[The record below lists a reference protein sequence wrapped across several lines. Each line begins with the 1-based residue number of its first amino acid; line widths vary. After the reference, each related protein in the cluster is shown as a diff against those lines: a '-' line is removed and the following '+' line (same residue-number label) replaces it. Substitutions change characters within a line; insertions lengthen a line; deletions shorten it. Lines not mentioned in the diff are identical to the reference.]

1 MRISG
6 LLSELSQITEASAA
20 LDANTA
26 EAQGK
31 LPLDR
36 ITGRA
41 QDTRPLDSEHVLALA
56 FSIAMDGLINP
67 ICVDAKGVLI
77 AGGHRHAAIQL
88 LSDPESIE
96 VPELQEIA
104 ADAWERFFPGGLV
117 PVRVLDFSVAED
129 PERALRLEII
139 ENEKRRDYTP
149 DEVRQLAA
157 NLISTG
163 RYSDGRP
170 GRPAPGKV
178 SLNAT
183 LQTIIGK
190 SERTVRNYLAG
201 STQAQRNAAVSAETL
216 VGRAGRLVQQL
227 QLHDDVPTS
236 EDATLEQIQR
246 LLKRV
251 AGAIALPQ
259 ENKSSGGKK
268 KTKSTSRKKGESR
281 SILGPEGP

>member
-1 MRISG
+1 MSIKN
-6 LLSELSQITEASAA
+6 LLGELSQISAASAA
-20 LDANTA
+20 LDINTP

-31 LPLDR
+31 LPLGR

-41 QDTRPLDSEHVLALA
+41 QDTRPLDAEHVLALA

-67 ICVDAKGVLI
+67 ICVDAQGVLI

-96 VPELQEIA
+96 VPELQELA

-117 PVRVLDFSVAED
+117 PVRVLDFSVAKD

-190 SERTVRNYLAG
+190 SERTVRNYLSG

-227 QLHDDVPTS
+227 QLHDDVPVS
-236 EDATLEQIQR
+236 EAQTLEKIQR
-246 LLKRV
+246 LLDRV
-251 AGAIALPQ
+251 AGAIAPPPPQ
-259 ENKSSGGKK
+259 ESKSSSSSK
-268 KTKSTSRKKGESR
+268 KTKSTSSKKKGQSR
-281 SILGPEGP
+281 